1 MLREEHKRL
10 MLKLDD
16 VDYDESNAY
25 DSGWRDAYE
34 WIISTIEQQA
44 AIEAISK
51 QYTIRLSGSTDF
63 D

>member
-51 QYTIRLSGSTDF
+51 QYTIRLAGSTDF